1 MKGDRK
7 DEKMKQQ
14 VTRFNLRL
22 MKISSNRK
30 EEILLLIILS
40 SKEVFHGPT
49 IKKTDLLSNIPRQ

>member
-14 VTRFNLRL
+14 VTHFNLRL

-40 SKEVFHGPT
+40 SKEVFHGLT
-49 IKKTDLLSNIPRQ
+49 IKKNYLLSNIPRQ

>member
-14 VTRFNLRL
+14 VTHFNLRL

-40 SKEVFHGPT
+40 SKEVFHGLT
-49 IKKTDLLSNIPRQ
+49 IKKNDLLSNIPRQ

>member
-14 VTRFNLRL
+14 FTHFNLRL

-49 IKKTDLLSNIPRQ
+49 IKKNDLLSNIPRQ